1 MNQTP
6 LLDCLIIG
14 GGAAGMVASTYM
26 KRFRRSVAIADS
38 GKSRLLWI
46 PTSHNYPG
54 YAKGIHGRD
63 LLAGLRRQAEE
74 YDVPIVDAMV
84 TGISR
89 LEDGTFE
96 ATAGDRTL
104 HARTVILATGV
115 VDITPDFPGAGEAL
129 ANGCLRYCPIC
140 DGFEAIDKKV
150 AVISKG
156 NAGIG
161 EALFIRNY
169 TDDLTLLTL
178 GEPTHPTQDQQGKM
192 DEAGLKRID
201 TLVVG
206 MRYRDDQSV
215 EVRFDDGVTES
226 FDVIYSA
233 LGTRVNTELAQSL
246 QAKCAPEGQVLVD
259 DHMQSSIQGLY
270 AAGDIVTGVNQIAV
284 AMGHAAIAATAIHN
298 QLGRPLHRG
307 RGEKGAKGEM
317 SEMR

>member
-1 MNQTP
+1 MNQP
-6 LLDCLIIG
+6 SLLDCLIVG
-14 GGAAGMVASTYM
+14 GGAAGMVASIYM

-54 YAKGIHGRD
+54 YAKGIQGRE
-63 LLAGLRRQAEE
+63 LLARLRRQAEE

-84 TGISR
+84 TGVTR

-96 ATAGDRTL
+96 AAAGERIL
-104 HARTVILATGV
+104 RARTIILATGV
-115 VDITPDFPGAGEAL
+115 VDLTPDFPGAGEAL

-140 DGFEAIDKKV
+140 DGFEAIDRKV
-150 AVISKG
+150 AVVSKG

-178 GEPTHPTQDQQGKM
+178 GDPTHPEPAQQDKM
-192 DEAGLKRID
+192 NEAGLKRID
-201 TLVVG
+201 TRVTG

-215 EVRFDDGVTES
+215 EVRFDDGAIDY

-246 QAKCAPEGQVLVD
+246 EAECAPDGAMVVD
-259 DHMQSSIQGLY
+259 EHMQSSIPGLY
-270 AAGDIVTGVNQIAV
+270 AAGDIVTGLNQIAV

-307 RGEKGAKGEM
+307 RDENNRM
-317 SEMR
+317 Q